1 MKPDWWYRW
10 VHGSDAGLYM
20 PRNIR
25 AHSALGLRLHL
36 LSAMS
41 RRRLYG
47 LGLAPAPGLYF
58 LNMELLV
65 SLAMIGFFLL
75 SVNGSDVVLGVLF
88 FGPLCA
94 LLVGRR
100 TNTVVYE
107 VTLNRQSS
115 GGVVRFLSSGKDYNA
130 DFRLPSKMPDVSE
143 IDLGFGF
150 DFFGP
155 LRYWGVIVTT
165 DIGPLLLCT
174 AEDQEA
180 AQKEAREVKEF
191 LGVAA
196 PGGRG
201 NEDTMAANESR
212 RQAAPSDSKHV
223 QPGLGLGGAPRWVRA
238 CLRLV
243 FLLEA
248 EVVGIRW
255 LGSHNRRRRP
265 GAIRGPVQVP

>member
-201 NEDTMAANESR
+201 NEDTMAANE
-212 RQAAPSDSKHV
+212 DS
-223 QPGLGLGGAPRWVRA
+223 PAG
-238 CLRLV
+238 C
-243 FLLEA
+243 A
-248 EVVGIRW
+248 E
-255 LGSHNRRRRP
+255 
-265 GAIRGPVQVP
+265 